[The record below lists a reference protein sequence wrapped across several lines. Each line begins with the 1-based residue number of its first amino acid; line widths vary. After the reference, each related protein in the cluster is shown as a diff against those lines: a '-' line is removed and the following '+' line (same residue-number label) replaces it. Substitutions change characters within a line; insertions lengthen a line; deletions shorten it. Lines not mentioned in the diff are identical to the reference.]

1 MGTSSREL
9 LQSAPRVDSA
19 RVIESLPICKH
30 IAFLEVKTF
39 EGLCDKLENIARE
52 SGRGLAETSDMHAF
66 YDWWRFLAKR
76 QDPMSRAM
84 WQGLRDRKGSP
95 GKSRDAHMLEL
106 WRKLREL
113 SPNPKN
119 NRAEVVP
126 GSNFLDEEKHSRRYH
141 EDLMFGWFLARY
153 DIYRALQCFRAEL
166 SWLRRLIV
174 GWMGAFIFAAVLVGL
189 VFWLFAQLP
198 AGATWP
204 WRLAS
209 VVAMYGIYVGALMWG
224 GSLRWAPAVQA
235 LIPRLMGTAAVG
247 FLFLLN
253 TEAPFREW
261 LVPESGKWYGPAL
274 LFVAAWLYLVL
285 EIVRRVDPDPTLW
298 ERASRSSRVLLM
310 GAAHSSALFVVL
322 GPELPLRNAAA
333 QRLGAFEVAGLV
345 LFVLAVGLVLNVIWA
360 EEPVTEPL

>member
-1 MGTSSREL
+1 MDTSSGGPVS
-9 LQSAPRVDSA
+9 SAPRVEAA
-19 RVIESLPICKH
+19 RVVASLPICEH
-30 IAFLEVKTF
+30 IRFLDKKDHAA
-39 EGLCDKLENIARE
+39 LCEKLKGIAA
-52 SGRGLAETSDMHAF
+52 SNKQHLAETCDKHAF

-76 QDPMSRAM
+76 QDPMTRAM

-95 GKSRDAHMLEL
+95 EKSRDAHMLEL

-113 SPNPKN
+113 PPDAKPNGA
-119 NRAEVVP
+119 RQGAEQ
-126 GSNFLDEEKHSRRYH
+126 SFLDQRKHSRRYH

-153 DIYRALQCFRAEL
+153 DVYRALQCFSTEL
-166 SWLRRLIV
+166 SWVRRRII
-174 GWMGAFIFAAVLVGL
+174 GWMGASVFAAVLLGL
-189 VFWLFAQLP
+189 LCWVFGPHA

-209 VVAMYGIYVGALMWG
+209 VASIYGIYVGALMWA
-224 GSLRWAPAVQA
+224 GSLRWPPAVQA

-261 LVPESGKWYGPAL
+261 LLPESGKWYGPAL
-274 LFVAAWLYLVL
+274 LFVAAWLYLIL
-285 EIVRRVDPDPTLW
+285 EIVRRVDPDPTIW
-298 ERASRSSRVLLM
+298 ERVNRSSRVLLM

-322 GPELPLRNAAA
+322 GPELPLRHAAG
-333 QRLGAFEVAGLV
+333 QRLVPFEVAGLV